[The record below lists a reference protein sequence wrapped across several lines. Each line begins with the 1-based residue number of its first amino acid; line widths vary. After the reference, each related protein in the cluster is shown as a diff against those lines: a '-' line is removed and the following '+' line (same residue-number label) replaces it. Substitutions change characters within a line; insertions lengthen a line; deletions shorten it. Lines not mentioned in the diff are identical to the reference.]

1 MYIVLDFI
9 LVFVSIIML
18 WKGADWLV
26 DSAAEIAHSLKVSD
40 LIIGLTV
47 VAFGTSAPEFAVTI
61 SAAFTKQTD
70 ISIGNV
76 IGSNIF
82 NLGFILGG
90 TAIIR
95 PIVTS
100 KKLFNRDGLFL
111 LIVTALIFIL
121 FFGFDGWTPDEP
133 YNDIGNG
140 KYDAAEPYID
150 KGNSNY
156 DIGEP
161 FEDLNNDGVWTSGE
175 PFTDFGNGTYDNGEK
190 YKDLNG
196 DGAWNDS
203 EPFID
208 AGNNIYDI
216 GEQFQ
221 DLGNNIYDIGEPFE
235 DLNNDGVWTSGEPF
249 TDFGNGIYDQGE
261 PFLDV
266 GNKVYDVGESYTDIG
281 NGVYDQA
288 EPFEDLNKDGVWTQF
303 DTFSNLEG
311 LLLFSL
317 LIGYVSFL
325 FIKKD
330 PPEEVDPKNA
340 TSMSYVWFFVGLISI
355 VFGGHWMVTHASNI
369 ARFFGISDWVI
380 AVTIVAAGTSA
391 PEFATSIAAALKG
404 RHGIAVGNLIGSDL
418 FNLLGVLGL
427 AGIINASP
435 LSEEIFES
443 VFLLVL
449 MVGLT
454 LLLIRTKWKISRWE
468 GAILVSIN
476 LVRWYFDFA
485 G

>member
-1 MYIVLDFI
+1 MNINILIDITIVI
-9 LVFVSIIML
+9 ASIIML

-26 DSAAEIAHSLKVSD
+26 DSAAEIAHTFKVSD

-61 SAAFTKQTD
+61 SAAATGQTD

-100 KKLFNRDGLFL
+100 KKMFERDGLFL
-111 LIVTALIFIL
+111 LMTTALIFFL
-121 FFGFDGWTPDEP
+121 FFGLDGWTP
-133 YNDIGNG
+133 
-140 KYDAAEPYID
+140 
-150 KGNSNY
+150 
-156 DIGEP
+156 
-161 FEDLNNDGVWTSGE
+161 
-175 PFTDFGNGTYDNGEK
+175 
-190 YKDLNG
+190 
-196 DGAWNDS
+196 NDS
-203 EPFID
+203 
-208 AGNNIYDI
+208 
-216 GEQFQ
+216 
-221 DLGNNIYDIGEPFE
+221 
-235 DLNNDGVWTSGEPF
+235 
-249 TDFGNGIYDQGE
+249 
-261 PFLDV
+261 
-266 GNKVYDVGESYTDIG
+266 
-281 NGVYDQA
+281 
-288 EPFEDLNKDGVWTQF
+288 
-303 DTFSNLEG
+303 FSQYEG

-317 LIGYVSFL
+317 LIGYVLFL

-330 PPEEVDPKNA
+330 PPEEIHPASA
-340 TSMSYVWFFVGLISI
+340 TTKSYIYFFVGLVMI
-355 VFGGHWMVTHASNI
+355 VLGGHLMVKHASNV
-369 ARFFGISDWVI
+369 ARFMGVSDWVI

-391 PEFATSIAAALKG
+391 PEFATSVTAAIKG

-427 AGIINASP
+427 AGMINP
-435 LSEEIFES
+435 TDLSSDIFGS

-454 LLLIRTKWKISRWE
+454 LFMIRTNWSISRTE
-468 GAILVSIN
+468 GAILVTIN
-476 LVRWYFDFA
+476 LIRWYVDFT